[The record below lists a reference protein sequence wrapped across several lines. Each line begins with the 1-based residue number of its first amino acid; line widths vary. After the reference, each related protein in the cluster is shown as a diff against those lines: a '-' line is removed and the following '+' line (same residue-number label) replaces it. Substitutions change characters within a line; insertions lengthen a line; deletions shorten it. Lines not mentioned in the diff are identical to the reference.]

1 MAEADKTQDSG
12 GADVRSYFVIGESR
26 TNADNAITTIY
37 GSFYLAVEV
46 SEVTEQVVAFSC
58 THTLDLTE
66 NFLRKLFLGQHFPS
80 IDTWLEEVLERRY
93 GGSSRRAVLVS
104 YRDALKRYRAMRRG
118 GCCPEIR
125 HLNDHK

>member
-1 MAEADKTQDSG
+1 MNAYELEQGPG
-12 GADVRSYFVIGESR
+12 GAKTRTYFVIGESR

-37 GSFYLAVEV
+37 GSFYLAFEI
-46 SEVTEQVVAFSC
+46 SEETEQVVAFSC

-93 GGSSRRAVLVS
+93 GGRCWYPTGTPSSATGPCGEEGAHRGI
-104 YRDALKRYRAMRRG
+104 DAWN
-118 GCCPEIR
+118 E
-125 HLNDHK
+125 

>member
-26 TNADNAITTIY
+26 TNADNAITAIY
-37 GSFYLAVEV
+37 GSFYMAFEI
-46 SEVTEQVVAFSC
+46 SEQTEQVLGFNC
-58 THTLDLTE
+58 THTLELTE
-66 NFLRKLFLGQHFPS
+66 QFLRRLFLGQHFPS

-104 YRDALKRYRAMRRG
+104 YRDALKRYRTMRKG
-118 GCCPEIR
+118 GCQPG
-125 HLNDHK
+125 K